1 MSFCSIP
8 SQSMKNPNKA
18 HRKFAG
24 IPWFAFA
31 TILLPHRFS
40 VAETVA
46 PWKESW
52 ALCKPCQKPL
62 SNRAEGDSRPNLE
75 EIFYAN

>member
-1 MSFCSIP
+1 
-8 SQSMKNPNKA
+8 MKNPNKA

-24 IPWFAFA
+24 IQWFAFA

-46 PWKESW
+46 LWKEWW
-52 ALCKPCQKPL
+52 ALCKPCQEPL
-62 SNRAEGDSRPNLE
+62 SNRAEGDWWSNLE
-75 EIFYAN
+75 EVFYAN

>member
-8 SQSMKNPNKA
+8 SQPMKNPNKA

-24 IPWFAFA
+24 IQWFAFA
-31 TILLPHRFS
+31 TVLLSHRFS

-46 PWKESW
+46 PWKEWS
-52 ALCKPCQKPL
+52 AQPPMG
-62 SNRAEGDSRPNLE
+62 STPTDPGPPVVRTPFRRFRN
-75 EIFYAN
+75 